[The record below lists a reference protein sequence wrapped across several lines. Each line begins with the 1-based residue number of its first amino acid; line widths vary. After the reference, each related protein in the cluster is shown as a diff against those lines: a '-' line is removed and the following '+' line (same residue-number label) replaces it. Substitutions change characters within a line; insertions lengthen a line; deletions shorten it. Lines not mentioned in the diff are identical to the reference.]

1 MQYHQNCEKSQQAYL
16 QDQQKGQ
23 EGMLPIKDHKKLT
36 KSIRDNDKR
45 FDSININ
52 LTCVMGSWI
61 RTIKTRK

>member
-1 MQYHQNCEKSQQAYL
+1 VQYHQNCEKSQQAYL

-23 EGMLPIKDHKKLT
+23 KGMLPIKDRKKLT

-52 LTCVMGSWI
+52 WTWVVGCWI